1 MAYIVVVTFDDETE
15 AVKARQSL
23 HEAQKHGYLELGDA
37 VTVVKQPDG
46 KVKVKDEFDKAV
58 SLGAI
63 SGGFLGLLISSFFF
77 PIMGLVLG
85 AIGGGLVGK
94 TIGMGVDKKFIEEVS
109 EALQPGT
116 SAIFLVV
123 RGEYLNYMIASFEP
137 YQGKIY
143 HTSLPVDAEESLRAV
158 LSERVGQLDNQ
169 MIALGFEG
177 QIAANEV
184 LDKAVSWQDHG
195 IIKLEDAVVASRG
208 YDDRVSIHQTKTLT
222 GKYALKGGGIGLL
235 AGLLLGGP
243 VGGLVVGAAA
253 GAVTGK
259 RKDIGIDDH
268 IIKDVS
274 NELRPDTSVLFL
286 MGKSLD
292 PKRLNAELRAL
303 DALVITTS
311 LSEEQHADLK
321 KLLEESTTEDG

>member
-1 MAYIVVVTFDDETE
+1 MSYIVVITFEDETE
-15 AVKARQSL
+15 AAKARQSL
-23 HEAQKHGYLELGDA
+23 GEAQKHGYLELGDA

-46 KVKVKDEFDKAV
+46 KVRVKDEFDKAV
-58 SLGAI
+58 ALGAI

-123 RGEYLNYMIASFEP
+123 RGEYLSYMIGSFDP

-143 HTSLPVDAEESLRAV
+143 HSSLPVDAEESLRQV
-158 LSERVGQLDNQ
+158 LSKRIGQLDHE
-169 MIALGFEG
+169 MIALGFES
-177 QIAANEV
+177 QVTANEA
-184 LDKAVSWQDHG
+184 LEKAMSWQDRG

-222 GKYALKGGGIGLL
+222 GQYALKGGGIGLL

-268 IIKDVS
+268 IIKEVS

-286 MGKSLD
+286 LGKSLD
-292 PKRLNAELRAL
+292 PKRLHVELSAL
-303 DALVITTS
+303 DAAMITTS
-311 LSEEQHADLK
+311 LSEEQQDNLMH
-321 KLLEESTTEDG
+321 LLGGGKTEEA